1 MTPLT
6 LALRGAKKAYDE
18 WKRLD
23 PADRESTKA
32 EAARVLGLIGRLGK
46 DAGQEGAKRILR
58 RAAGRS
64 AGDAEPSPEFA
75 GQVKEL
81 VDATQS
87 LTKAIAAARSRSR
100 GAAPATKAGNLA
112 GDASALPP
120 AFRALD
126 GAELPPQVLEQLT
139 REFPGVLAF
148 PTLSVESNTRTTQGS
163 TLVLRTDQ
171 LIELR
176 RLQGS
181 WRDNLSSPRLRSWM
195 VGRIGSI
202 ERPEPNVIRFNIGD
216 AQQPVAVTVPDSGVA
231 EEVVAAIAAARD
243 AALSH
248 PPSRTASAHTAHSA
262 TAAGIDTFSTA
273 TDTSQ
278 FLESWARRLIEAA
291 GVQPTPDLVAEH
303 VHMAEASIT
312 FTVLEPFLR
321 SRNEQGALGH
331 PFATS
336 YRRCAELDAPAVNSA
351 IDTFLLNVWDG
362 WVEGC
367 RDEHGELKRA

>member
-6 LALRGAKKAYDE
+6 LALRGATKAYDE

-23 PADRESTKA
+23 PADRESTKT

-58 RAAGRS
+58 RAAGRP

-87 LTKAIAAARSRSR
+87 LTIAIREARSRSR

-112 GDASALPP
+112 GDAPALPP
-120 AFRALD
+120 AFRALH

-148 PTLSVESNTRTTQGS
+148 PTLSVQSNKRTTHGS

-216 AQQPVAVTVPDSGVA
+216 ARQPIAVTVPDSDVA
-231 EEVVAAIAAARD
+231 EEVVGAIAAARD
-243 AALSH
+243 AALGH
-248 PPSRTASAHTAHSA
+248 PPSKAASAHTAHSA
-262 TAAGIDTFSTA
+262 TAAGIDTFSNA

-278 FLESWARRLIEAA
+278 FLESWARRLVEAA
-291 GVQPTPDLVAEH
+291 RVRPTPDLVAEH
-303 VHMAEASIT
+303 VHLAEASIT
-312 FTVLEPFLR
+312 FTILEPFLR
-321 SRNEQGALGH
+321 SRNEQGAFGH

-336 YRRCAELDAPAVNSA
+336 YRRCAELDAPTVNSA
-351 IDTFLLNVWDG
+351 IDAFLLNVWDG

-367 RDEHGELKRA
+367 RDGHG